1 MKWFLDPERKVY
13 NIEHVQVD
21 LQFLKSQTK
30 PYELQTLGPEP
41 HTECDLM
48 INLPGLTYLWWRYI
62 WIIRIRSRK
71 NIGRNELLSTWRR
84 RTCPLT
90 YFGAV
95 GVIKLLLIIQSFN
108 NTKLVKQRF
117 NCWPADLLQYE
128 SSKENISSTLTT
140 NGYFAFILH
149 FKFYI

>member
-1 MKWFLDPERKVY
+1 MNKYCIVNKSEVRSLVSWKRIKKFRLVY

-30 PYELQTLGPEP
+30 PFELKTLGPEP

-48 INLPGLTYLWWRYI
+48 INLPGLTDLWWRYI

-71 NIGRNELLSTWRR
+71 KIGRNELLSTWRR

-117 NCWPADLLQYE
+117 IVDQLICYSTSRQKKTYLL
-128 SSKENISSTLTT
+128 
-140 NGYFAFILH
+140 
-149 FKFYI
+149 